1 MIRRRAALGVA
12 LVVAALSASAPIT
25 LAGFAATRASGAAF
39 STATLKAPTQLLGAG
54 GTSAS
59 LTWTPST
66 STSATGYQL
75 LRSATPGGGYAQ
87 VKTVTPVS
95 ATATNDSPGT
105 GVWYYVLDT
114 YAASWTSALSN
125 EARVTIGQALT
136 TPYAG
141 CSNQAPETVNAGDD
155 NGYESSPASGC
166 AKDNVPAVDRNSG
179 TDTVLD
185 CADPG
190 KDREQ
195 FWGYAFGLPGTVSS
209 VSGISVQLVMGLGNN
224 SGTSQVC
231 AQLSWDGGTS
241 WTAAKILAITN
252 VPLATYTL
260 GSATDT
266 WGHAAWTATQ
276 LSASNFRVRL
286 TDMSTNRSKDF
297 ELDYLGASVAYTP

>member
-1 MIRRRAALGVA
+1 MIPRTAALGVA

-25 LAGFAATRASGAAF
+25 LARFAATRASSEAF
-39 STATLKAPTQLLGAG
+39 STATLKPPTQLLAAG
-54 GTSAS
+54 GASAS
-59 LTWTPST
+59 LTWTTST
-66 STSATGYQL
+66 SSSATGYQL
-75 LRSATPGGGYAQ
+75 LRSATSGGGYAQ
-87 VKTVTPVS
+87 VKTVTPIS
-95 ATATNDSPGT
+95 ASSTVDSPGT

-125 EARVTIGQALT
+125 EASVTIGQALT

-141 CSNQAPETVNAGDD
+141 CSNQAPETVNAGDN
-155 NGYESSPASGC
+155 NGYETSPASGC
-166 AKDNVPAVDRNSG
+166 AKDNVSAVDKNSG

-209 VSGISVQLVMGLGNN
+209 VSGVSLQLDMGLGNR

-241 WTAAKILAITN
+241 WTAARTVELDS
-252 VPLATYTL
+252 VPTATYTL
-260 GSATDT
+260 GSSTDD
-266 WGHAAWTATQ
+266 WGHAGWTAAQ
-276 LSASNFRVRL
+276 LSAANFRVRL
-286 TDMSTNRSKDF
+286 TDMSTNASKDF
-297 ELDYLGASVAYTP
+297 ELDSLGASVAYMP